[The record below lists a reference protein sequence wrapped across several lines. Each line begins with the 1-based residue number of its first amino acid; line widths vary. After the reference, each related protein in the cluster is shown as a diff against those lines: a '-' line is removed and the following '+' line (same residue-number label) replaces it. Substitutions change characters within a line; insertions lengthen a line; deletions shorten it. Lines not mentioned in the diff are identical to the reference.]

1 MELLRSSCW
10 RARAASCSPRRGSR
24 WRSMSMLS
32 LSDAPAPSLELE
44 MSRGPAGTRRP
55 SYRYQ
60 PLLNPDLAAC
70 FGLRPAGVA
79 YPKILSARSPSV
91 AATAFHW
98 GRAPPSEGP
107 AAATDGACLGLR
119 LCRGPRRSGVRP
131 GRPSWRTRLSEVT
144 PPRIRSGGSHL
155 GRGA

>member
-107 AAATDGACLGLR
+107 AAATDWR
-119 LCRGPRRSGVRP
+119 VS
-131 GRPSWRTRLSEVT
+131 RPSPLPGSSSKRSPTRAALVEN
-144 PPRIRSGGSHL
+144 PPERGYSATNPF
-155 GRGA
+155 GRFASR